1 MFFNYKEVYYLYF
14 NKILCIYIY
23 IYANKSNKYNIY
35 NVYKIIVYV

>member
-23 IYANKSNKYNIY
+23 IYAIKVINIIFTMY
-35 NVYKIIVYV
+35 IKL